1 MKKQCGNTQLAALIT
16 LGYVCVPAD
25 SIGHQTIPTTLSA
38 SRTSTVTFYV
48 LKHKVVIL
56 PIKEA
61 ITYMESLVKLMRYRF
76 KCLRDEWH
84 EKAHQSIVINQNMVQ
99 RHLVPMSKKI
109 IADINQSI
117 NAIREVLS
125 SPNQYDEQINK
136 DIIAFGRSLAAYQYI
151 FEEILNF
158 IEQTH
163 PPKKV
168 LKGVPP
174 QLTTKQVKMLIRA

>member
-76 KCLRDEWH
+76 KFLRDEWH
-84 EKAHQSIVINQNMVQ
+84 EKAHQSIVINQNTVQ
-99 RHLVPMSKKI
+99 RHLVPMNKKI
-109 IADINQSI
+109 IANINQII

-136 DIIAFGRSLAAYQYI
+136 DIIAFGRSLAAYQYM
-151 FEEILNF
+151 FEETLNF
-158 IEQTH
+158 IKQIH
-163 PPKKV
+163 SLKK
-168 LKGVPP
+168 P
-174 QLTTKQVKMLIRA
+174 